1 MILSRMTANAE
12 PSKPKP
18 RESFTVKAGSVELSV
33 YSYHRTVNGAQY
45 PTFELVYYV
54 PKDEGGR
61 KRVRRLF
68 SDEKKARKE
77 ANAIAAK
84 LSRGEVAAASATG
97 DEIAAYGVSA
107 EQLAPFGKSVS
118 LAIEEYIE
126 VLRLLPAGTT
136 AKEAVVDFAKRRA
149 SVRSEISTAD
159 LVEEYIE
166 AKRKAGLSDRH
177 LKDLRFRLGRF
188 AKQIQMPV
196 SGLTAPVIEKFLDG
210 LGVSNRSR
218 INEIITLASLC
229 RHAVKLRYA
238 SGDLLNELA
247 AIQRPKAEP
256 PPTLTWQPNEFREL
270 LESAPVEFVPFL
282 VFGGLCGMRTSE
294 ITRSDWSQL
303 TADRK
308 FIAVITRKGRT
319 PARRLVP
326 ICPAALEWITP
337 YIKESGPIC
346 HTDRE
351 DKIVSSISTRIN
363 ADRARNGVKARF
375 QWRNNA
381 LRHSY
386 GTFRVALT
394 GDISR
399 TSLEMGNSP
408 RMVTQHYL
416 QLATKEQAEGFF
428 AIAPRKGVVA

>member
-1 MILSRMTANAE
+1 MTANAE

-218 INEIITLASLC
+218 INEIITLA
-229 RHAVKLRYA
+229 
-238 SGDLLNELA
+238 
-247 AIQRPKAEP
+247 
-256 PPTLTWQPNEFREL
+256 
-270 LESAPVEFVPFL
+270 
-282 VFGGLCGMRTSE
+282 
-294 ITRSDWSQL
+294 
-303 TADRK
+303 
-308 FIAVITRKGRT
+308 
-319 PARRLVP
+319 
-326 ICPAALEWITP
+326 
-337 YIKESGPIC
+337 
-346 HTDRE
+346 
-351 DKIVSSISTRIN
+351 
-363 ADRARNGVKARF
+363 
-375 QWRNNA
+375 
-381 LRHSY
+381 
-386 GTFRVALT
+386 
-394 GDISR
+394 
-399 TSLEMGNSP
+399 
-408 RMVTQHYL
+408 
-416 QLATKEQAEGFF
+416 
-428 AIAPRKGVVA
+428 